1 MELTTPLN
9 WLGDVAS
16 GGYRAKGGVGVGGAD
31 VASGTEDFA
40 HVFGEVEAVGVPGA
54 VFLDGER
61 TGSDRLGGIPRNQP
75 QGGMIGAGEVYTGNL
90 QIATVNEPLVRD
102 DSAIAT
108 NDLFEHTAAHEVII
122 AFHGEEIPLFIHA
135 GEVRRAVCCII
146 VESPIRRFCLD
157 VELVTVGIEFVREVT
172 KV

>member
-1 MELTTPLN
+1 MVLTTPLN
-9 WLGDVAS
+9 RLGDVA
-16 GGYRAKGGVGVGGAD
+16 GGGDGAVGGVGVGGSD
-31 VASGTEDFA
+31 VAGSTEDFA

-61 TGSDRLGGIPRNQP
+61 AGSNGLGGIPRNQP
-75 QGGMIGAGEVYTGNL
+75 QGGVIGAGEVYTGNL
-90 QIATVNEPLVRD
+90 QVATVNEPLVRD

-146 VESPIRRFCLD
+146 VKCPISHFCLD
-157 VELVTVGIEFVREVT
+157 EVLVHTES
-172 KV
+172 